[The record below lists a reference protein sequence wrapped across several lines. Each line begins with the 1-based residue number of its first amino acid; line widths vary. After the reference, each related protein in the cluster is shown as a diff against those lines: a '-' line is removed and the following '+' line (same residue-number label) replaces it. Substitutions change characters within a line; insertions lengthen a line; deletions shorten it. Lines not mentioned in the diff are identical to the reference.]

1 MLKTCLLRHT
11 CSSPALAQS
20 HTCPRWLHFWENR
33 HGFAVPP
40 GVRHERVISVS
51 DVGFR
56 RLITFLSLGEP
67 STRRCLNRLDSQ
79 DSEFWRQTKSENLP
93 VRKQR
98 QAIYY
103 LPLYNRVPP
112 CFQSCGDVCAEGL
125 EQENA
130 FPRNSFKGDKTQ
142 SDNYVVSSLLLLPH
156 LPHPQQEL
164 KVKLPLK
171 LGVSKLSQ
179 PEFPEGRTW
188 AKVSV
193 VPFYEEGANSG
204 HLPD

>member
-33 HGFAVPP
+33 HGFSVPP

-51 DVGFR
+51 HVGFR

-67 STRRCLNRLDSQ
+67 STRRCLDRLDSQ
-79 DSEFWRQTKSENLP
+79 DNEFWRQTKSENSLWEN
-93 VRKQR
+93 KDK
-98 QAIYY
+98 IFYY
-103 LPLYNRVPP
+103 LPIYNCVPP
-112 CFQSCGDVCAEGL
+112 CLQSCGDVCVEVI

-142 SDNYVVSSLLLLPH
+142 SGNYVVSSLLLPYLP
-156 LPHPQQEL
+156 LSQQ

-171 LGVSKLSQ
+171 LGVSKLS
-179 PEFPEGRTW
+179 
-188 AKVSV
+188 
-193 VPFYEEGANSG
+193 
-204 HLPD
+204 

>member
-1 MLKTCLLRHT
+1 M
-11 CSSPALAQS
+11 
-20 HTCPRWLHFWENR
+20 
-33 HGFAVPP
+33 
-40 GVRHERVISVS
+40 RHERVISVS

-79 DSEFWRQTKSENLP
+79 DSEFCRQTKRTSCEN
-93 VRKQR
+93 RKT
-98 QAIYY
+98 AIYW
-103 LPLYNRVPP
+103 LPIYSCVPP
-112 CFQSCGDVCAEGL
+112 CLQSSGDVCVEGL

-142 SDNYVVSSLLLLPH
+142 FDNVVFSLLLPH

-171 LGVSKLSQ
+171 LGVSKLS
-179 PEFPEGRTW
+179 
-188 AKVSV
+188 
-193 VPFYEEGANSG
+193 
-204 HLPD
+204 